1 MSMVFP
7 WLSTLWQH
15 CEPIDKPC
23 GLLLCGAPQ
32 SGLDRFVIALL
43 QDKFGIAD
51 PASHPDVMYVEGGD
65 KAIGIDDIR
74 ELVRFTQIKPTHLDC
89 KFVVIHPL
97 DALTIAAQQSFLKTL
112 EESLVPTY
120 FLMLSYNLNRVL
132 STIKSR
138 SQVMSMGEISAESV
152 IEYAKRLG
160 LSFDEHDILIAQYA
174 PLYHEQSD
182 YPAFKKVYAESLELC
197 ASACPWSAKAG
208 GWDKITG
215 DIQLTAMSLA
225 LTSALKRDYMNPR
238 LQQHYSAILELT
250 RLREANNNINL
261 AMHLDAI
268 KTG

>member
-1 MSMVFP
+1 MSMTYP
-7 WLSTLWQH
+7 WLTNLWQN

-23 GLLLCGAPQ
+23 GLLLSGAPQ
-32 SGLDRFVIALL
+32 SGLDRFVVALL

-51 PASHPDVMYVEGGD
+51 PASHPDVMSIEGGD
-65 KAIGIDDIR
+65 KAIGIDEIR
-74 ELVRFTQIKPTHLDC
+74 ELVRFTQIKPTILDC

-120 FLMLSYNLNRVL
+120 FLMLAYNLNRVL
-132 STIKSR
+132 PTIKSR
-138 SQVMSMGEISAESV
+138 SQAMSMGEVSSESI

-160 LSFDEHDILIAQYA
+160 LSFDDHDILIAQYA
-174 PLYHEQSD
+174 PLYHERSD
-182 YPAFKKVYAESLELC
+182 YPSFKKVFAESLDLC
-197 ASACPWSAKAG
+197 ASMRPWASKAA
-208 GWDKITG
+208 GWDKISG

-225 LTSALKRDYMNPR
+225 LTCALKRDFMNQR
-238 LQQHYSAILELT
+238 LQQDYSAVLELT
-250 RLREANNNINL
+250 RLREKNNNINL